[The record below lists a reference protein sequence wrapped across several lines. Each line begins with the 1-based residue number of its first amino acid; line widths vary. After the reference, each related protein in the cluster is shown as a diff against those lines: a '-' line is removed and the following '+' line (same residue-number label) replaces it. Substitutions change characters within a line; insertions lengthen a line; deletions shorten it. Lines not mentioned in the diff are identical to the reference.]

1 MHWKMIEKCGR
12 STKKDSLPEPLEL
25 AVLAFLFITPWGMTV
40 GIALISPMLSLTSC
54 GLRMQDP
61 ILKQKKNINA
71 KSCQKNQINQDNQDN
86 QVTHAK
92 RSKQSRQPRQSSHPC
107 TKDQKQQHQY
117 VHNTKSIRTQT
128 TQQQATSTKRY
139 QYTTTTT
146 TITTIV
152 PGQTHSS

>member
-1 MHWKMIEKCGR
+1 
-12 STKKDSLPEPLEL
+12 
-25 AVLAFLFITPWGMTV
+25 VLAFLFITPWGMTV

-92 RSKQSRQPRQSSHPC
+92 KINNSINTCTTQNQFEHKQLNNRPHPPKDINTPPPPPPSYLDKPTVPKSGACSICAPTKLPCFQSGMPEPL
-107 TKDQKQQHQY
+107 
-117 VHNTKSIRTQT
+117 VNTK
-128 TQQQATSTKRY
+128 
-139 QYTTTTT
+139 
-146 TITTIV
+146 
-152 PGQTHSS
+152 

>member
-1 MHWKMIEKCGR
+1 MNKKCER
-12 STKKDSLPEPLEL
+12 STKKNSLPEPLEL

-71 KSCQKNQINQDNQDN
+71 IVSEESN
-86 QVTHAK
+86 
-92 RSKQSRQPRQSSHPC
+92 QSRQPRQSSHPC
-107 TKDQKQQHQY
+107 KKIKNNNI
-117 VHNTKSIRTQT
+117 NTCT
-128 TQQQATSTKRY
+128 TQNRFEHKQPTK
-139 QYTTTTT
+139 TTTT
-146 TITTIV
+146 TTIV